1 MATHDIDWRKDG
13 YQARYLSL
21 PNSTNASAWATVRI
35 PIHIFRGG
43 DGPVTLL
50 LGGCHGDEYEAPVA
64 LANLAGELRG
74 MAVQGTVIVV
84 PSVNLPATLS
94 GTRLSPLDGLNLNRE
109 FPGNPRGSVTQRLA
123 HAISTQLVPL
133 CDHVIDLHSGGRSLN
148 FVPCMFIHEQ
158 ENPDRNAVFL
168 AAAAC
173 FPTEYVLVTRE
184 AHADLMLDDVVEKAG
199 KLMVSSELGG
209 SGTLTP
215 GTAHIAL
222 RGLRTLLVH
231 LGHIEDCGLRS
242 RSAAQRIVRVPGAG
256 SYIYADHSGVIEPC
270 VVPGE
275 IVEDQQVIAYSHQ
288 LDRLDVPPQPVR
300 APHAGL
306 VVALNGQ
313 GAVHR
318 GDVIAVIGQFDE
330 QSRAT

>member
-21 PNSTNASAWATVRI
+21 PNSTNTSAWATVRI
-35 PIHIFRGG
+35 PVHVFRGG
-43 DGPVTLL
+43 GGPVTLL

-64 LANLAGELRG
+64 LANIVAELRDI
-74 MAVQGTVIVV
+74 AVHGTVIVV

-123 HAISTQLVPL
+123 FAISTQLVPV

-148 FVPCMFIHEQ
+148 FVPCMFIHQQ
-158 ENPDRNAVFL
+158 EDPVKNAAFL

-184 AHADLMLDDVVEKAG
+184 SHADLMLDDVVEKAG

-215 GTAHIAL
+215 GTANIAL
-222 RGLRTLLVH
+222 TGLRVLLAH
-231 LGHIEDCGLRS
+231 LGHIEDRG
-242 RSAAQRIVRVPGAG
+242 AKHFPAQRIVRVPGAG
-256 SYIYADHSGVIEPC
+256 SYIHADDAGVIEPC

-275 IVEDQQVIAYSHQ
+275 SVQDRQIIAYSHQ
-288 LDRLDVPPQPVR
+288 LDRFDAPRRPLR
-300 APHAGL
+300 APHNGI

-313 GAVHR
+313 GAVQR
-318 GDVIAVIGQFDE
+318 GDVIAVIGQVD
-330 QSRAT
+330 Q